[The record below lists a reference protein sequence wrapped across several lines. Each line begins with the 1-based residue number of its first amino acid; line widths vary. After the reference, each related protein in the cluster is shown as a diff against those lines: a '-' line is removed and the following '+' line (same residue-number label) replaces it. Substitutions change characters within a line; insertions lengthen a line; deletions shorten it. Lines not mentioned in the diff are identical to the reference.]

1 MNFHKIRVKSSI
13 PIVLLATALLTLFL
27 AFSHLIKLQEQ
38 ALEAQSNQFLKAIS
52 VVLNAD
58 RDLYQAE
65 LAQTKLISG
74 LTDPQSAKQEISENA
89 QQVKNR
95 FNEYRK
101 YLSSYPNVVS
111 QFQSFDQAFVA
122 WENASTALQLAS
134 TQQPNQDLSSLKQT
148 AELRFNE
155 LRSVLDKAGEAA
167 EIQANKVQ
175 QILET
180 EITAFKTTAMIFL
193 FVVLLIAGWF
203 SYKVPKL
210 LTEQINYLTKRV
222 NEIASG
228 EGDLRARIEVSSKD
242 EFGELAT
249 EFNRFVESLR
259 ELIVTI
265 LDQAS
270 DLTNLTATL
279 TESSE
284 KTRSITTTINQAS
297 DSIVSAVH
305 EMNLSNKQMAEVAN
319 GTATEADTSS
329 QMAKQGIQVVEQSNE
344 SISHLSSNMET
355 ALHSSSQLQK
365 SSENI
370 ASVLDVIR
378 GIAEQTNLLAL
389 NAAIEAARAG
399 EQGRGFAVVADE
411 VRTLATRTQESTN
424 HIHTMIE
431 QLTASV
437 GESARS
443 IANGK
448 QNADDTVSI
457 FQEANEVF
465 NTLLQSS
472 VRLNDMSTQT
482 AQATEEQST
491 VSDEISQNLFSLNEQ
506 TTSATAIAESSE
518 QLAAQIKDLA
528 NNLSDLVGRFKV

>member
-1 MNFHKIRVKSSI
+1 MNFQRIRVKSSV
-13 PIVLLATALLTLFL
+13 PIAVLAIAVVVTFFS
-27 AFSHLIKLQEQ
+27 FSHLLKLQDE
-38 ALEAQSNQFLKAIS
+38 ALVAQSQKFLKAIA

-58 RDLYQAE
+58 RDLYQAQ
-65 LAQTKLISG
+65 LAQTQL
-74 LTDPQSAKQEISENA
+74 LAQSSDRNAARNDLDENA
-89 QQVKNR
+89 EQVRER
-95 FNEYRK
+95 FSLYRK
-101 YLSSYPNVVS
+101 YLADYPDVTS
-111 QFQSFDQAFVA
+111 RFSRFDQAFDA
-122 WENASTALQLAS
+122 WKQASDELVE
-134 TQQPNQDLSSLKQT
+134 LSSSQQNNLAQAIAKAQT
-148 AELRFNE
+148 NFDALRD
-155 LRSVLDKAGEAA
+155 VLDKAGEAA
-167 EIQANKVQ
+167 EAKSIEVQ
-175 QILET
+175 KQLEAD
-180 EITAFKTTAMIFL
+180 ISAFKNTAIIM
-193 FVVLLIAGWF
+193 LLIVLAVAGWF
-203 SYKVPKL
+203 SYKIPKV
-210 LTEQINYLTKRV
+210 LTEQINYLTQRV
-222 NEIASG
+222 HEIASG
-228 EGDLRARIEVSSKD
+228 EGDLTARIDVATND
-242 EFGELAT
+242 EFGDLAK

-259 ELIVTI
+259 ELIRAV
-265 LDQAS
+265 LDQSS

-284 KTRSITTTINQAS
+284 QTRSITSTINQAS

-329 QMAKQGIQVVEQSNE
+329 SMAQQGIKVVEQSNE
-344 SISHLSSNMET
+344 SISHLSVNMDT
-355 ALHSSSQLQK
+355 ALQSSAELQK

-424 HIHTMIE
+424 HIHSMIE

-437 GESARS
+437 NESAHS
-443 IANGK
+443 IAQGK
-448 QNADDTVSI
+448 QNADSAVEI
-457 FQEANEVF
+457 FHQANEVF
-465 NTLLQSS
+465 NTLLESS

-482 AQATEEQST
+482 AQATEEQSA

-506 TTSATAIAESSE
+506 TNSATSIAESSE
-518 QLAAQIKDLA
+518 QLASQIRNLA